1 MELLEDMGLQAL
13 ITGKFVSPAE
23 AVAAVDA
30 VTPAAVDSVSLMNCL
45 SH

>member
-30 VTPAAVDSVSLMNCL
+30 VTPAAVDSVSLMHSL